1 MVWCDRRSR
10 RHPRSRKR
18 FLSETLGLAFT
29 LLALRG
35 LRASEILGLRVED
48 MDFDNNQIQVNGTV
62 SRGKVQ
68 ERELVTGS
76 LRWQRRHPC

>member
-1 MVWCDRRSR
+1 MIGVPGVIHAPESGFC
-10 RHPRSRKR
+10 RKPWD
-18 FLSETLGLAFT
+18 LLFT